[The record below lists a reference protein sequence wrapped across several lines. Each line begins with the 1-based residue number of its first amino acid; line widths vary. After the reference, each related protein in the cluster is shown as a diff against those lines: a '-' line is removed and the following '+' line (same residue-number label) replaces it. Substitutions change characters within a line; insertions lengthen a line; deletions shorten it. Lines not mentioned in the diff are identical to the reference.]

1 MKKLLLLLAFMPG
14 IGCCVYAQEAEKPTT
29 IELQQEVPDSL
40 AIIFK
45 EIDQLSI
52 FELERNRESYI
63 YKCRKEP
70 CDHNRTVLAYI
81 EKRIKESK

>member
-1 MKKLLLLLAFMPG
+1 MKKLLLLLAFVPG
-14 IGCCVYAQEAEKPTT
+14 IGCCVYAQETEKPT
-29 IELQQEVPDSL
+29 IQLQQEVPDSL
-40 AIIFK
+40 AAIYE

-52 FELERNRESYI
+52 FELEKRKEACI

-70 CDHNRTVLAYI
+70 SDHNRAVLAYV

>member
-1 MKKLLLLLAFMPG
+1 MRKLLLLLVFIPG
-14 IGCCVYAQEAEKPTT
+14 IGCCVYAQETEQTP
-29 IELQQEVPDSL
+29 IQSEIPDSL
-40 AIIFK
+40 STVFK

-52 FELERNRESYI
+52 FELEKKRESYI

-70 CDHNRTVLAYI
+70 SVHNSTVLAYI